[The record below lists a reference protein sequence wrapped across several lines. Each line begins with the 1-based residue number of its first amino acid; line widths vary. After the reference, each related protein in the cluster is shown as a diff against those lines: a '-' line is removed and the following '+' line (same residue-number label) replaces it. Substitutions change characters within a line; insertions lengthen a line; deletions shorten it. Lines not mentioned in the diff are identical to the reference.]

1 MNAKDRETESPPNP
15 SPAPVRPGGDLP
27 DPLEPFNSRLPRSL
41 QKRLK
46 VHVALH
52 DTKIQDV
59 LSAALDD
66 YLTRHGS

>member
-1 MNAKDRETESPPNP
+1 MSTKDPKTELPPG
-15 SPAPVRPGGDLP
+15 SLAAPVRPGGDLP

-52 DTKIQDV
+52 DTKSPDV

>member
-1 MNAKDRETESPPNP
+1 MSAKDPKTELPPGP
-15 SPAPVRPGGDLP
+15 SPTPGKPGGDP
-27 DPLEPFNSRLPRSL
+27 NDPLEPFNSRLPRSL

-59 LSAALDD
+59 LGAALDD
-66 YLTRHGS
+66 YLNRHGS